1 MAKQQLLLLIGPPP
15 YQGSGSRVKFDLLFK
30 YLSNFSNL
38 TIHYSD
44 LPVFSPLYNADG
56 TLGPLSHIRTI
67 LRLSRVVIRV
77 PRSAIVVVCGTSD
90 FCFSYGLAIA
100 FCSRLFRRRC
110 IAILTGG
117 RGVFWTQRLPKLAR
131 TICLAMTQAFATF
144 VMETEVS
151 RNDLPSR
158 LRTRAVVVKN
168 CRPRPPG
175 PPSPRRIEDGR
186 IHFAFVS
193 GPESSTT
200 KKPVKGLDVLLDA
213 FDHLRAALGL
223 DKRIKLHLYGPIPLS
238 LTERVE
244 QTPNIVAHGL
254 LSTEQLRTSLR
265 QHDVLAFS
273 SRAPSEGHPG
283 VIIEA
288 FMAGLPVIASDL
300 PGPLEIVGHEIN
312 GLVVRT
318 DDWNALA
325 VAMNRLATDHELRR
339 RLGSGAWASASDFDQ
354 EKILPE
360 FAAAL
365 GLLPSPRR

>member
-1 MAKQQLLLLIGPPP
+1 MAKQQHLLLIGPPP
-15 YQGSGSRVKFDLLFK
+15 YQGSGSRVKFDLLFE

-44 LPVFSPLYNADG
+44 LPVFSPLYNANG
-56 TLGPLSHIRTI
+56 TPGPLSHIRTI

-90 FCFSYGLAIA
+90 FCFSYGLALA

-117 RGVFWTQRLPKLAR
+117 RGIFGTQRLPKLAR
-131 TICLAMTQAFATF
+131 TICLAMIRAFATF
-144 VMETEVS
+144 VMETEVA

-175 PPSPRRIEDGR
+175 PPSSRRSEDGR
-186 IHFAFVS
+186 IRFAFVS
-193 GPESSTT
+193 GLESSTT

-213 FDHLRAALGL
+213 FDRVRTALGL
-223 DKRIKLHLYGPIPLS
+223 DKRVELHIYGPMPLR
-238 LTERVE
+238 LTERVAR
-244 QTPNIVAHGL
+244 TPSVVAHGL
-254 LSTEQLRTSLR
+254 LSNEQLRTGLR
-265 QHDVLAFS
+265 QHDVLAFP
-273 SRAPSEGHPG
+273 SRYAFEGHSG

-300 PGPLEIVGHEIN
+300 PGPLEIVEHNVN

-318 DDWNALA
+318 GDSNALA
-325 VAMNRLATDHELRR
+325 AAMNRLATDHELRR
-339 RLGSGAWASASDFDQ
+339 RLGSGAWVSASDFDQ
-354 EKILPE
+354 EKILPG
-360 FAAAL
+360 FALAL
-365 GLLPSPRR
+365 GLLPPSRR